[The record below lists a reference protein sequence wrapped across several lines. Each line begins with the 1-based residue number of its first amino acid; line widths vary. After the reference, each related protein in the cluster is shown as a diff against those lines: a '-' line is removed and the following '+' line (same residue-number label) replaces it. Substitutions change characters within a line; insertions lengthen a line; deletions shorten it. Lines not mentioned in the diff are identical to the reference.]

1 MASGWIKLHRE
12 LIEKSIWLN
21 STPEQKAVL
30 ITILLKAN
38 HKDTTWEFGGRV
50 FKCNPGQFVTS
61 LSSLALTSGVT
72 IQNVRTA
79 IDKFEKYDFLTN
91 VSTKTGRLITV
102 VNWEIY
108 QCDDVTTN
116 KEPNKE
122 LTKSQQRANKEL
134 TNRLTPNKNKEIKN
148 FKEKEINKEKE
159 RFGEFENVLLTADEY
174 RKLSEKFPNDFRD
187 RIERL
192 SCYMASQKKSYASHY
207 ATILAWAR
215 KDEKDNPPPPKK
227 YKEFQKEV
235 YERDDFK
242 SEQMPEEIKNKL
254 SGIFTKGEK
263 S

>member
-1 MASGWIKLHRE
+1 MASGWIKLHRCSLDNPVVMKDAE
-12 LIEKSIWLN
+12 HLAVWIYLLLNASHADFDIMYSGKKKTLTAGQLRVSRQTIAREMHISESKVQRILKTFEIEQQIEQQTNFHDRVISILN
-21 STPEQKAVL
+21 WDKYQQIEQQTEQQVNSK
-30 ITILLKAN
+30 
-38 HKDTTWEFGGRV
+38 
-50 FKCNPGQFVTS
+50 
-61 LSSLALTSGVT
+61 
-72 IQNVRTA
+72 RTA
-79 IDKFEKYDFLTN
+79 SEQQ
-91 VSTKTGRLITV
+91 
-102 VNWEIY
+102 VN
-108 QCDDVTTN
+108 
-116 KEPNKE
+116 
-122 LTKSQQRANKEL
+122 ANK
-134 TNRLTPNKNKEIKN
+134 NIKNNKN

-207 ATILAWAR
+207 ATILSWAR

-242 SEQMPEEIKNKL
+242 SEQMPEEIKSKL
-254 SGIFTKGEK
+254 SGMFTKGEK